1 MAFAQTPINYA
12 QRYAQELAQAYPYL
26 SYFSDLYN
34 AENAR
39 RYRPVNGNGV
49 WIPSINVSGAKNVNR
64 NQINGVFNRN
74 ANVNWELKTMR
85 MYRDWDTLIDPM
97 DIVETNDVLT
107 IANVTRV
114 FNQEQKV
121 PEMDAYA
128 ASMIGAYAGEFGGIN
143 TTILTAAN
151 ILAQWDAALE
161 YMAEQRVN
169 RDRVR
174 VKITPTAY
182 TLLKQAS
189 GITRFLEVTNGIQGV
204 DRNIAKLDGV
214 LIEEVPSDLMKD
226 AYDFTDGWAPAVGAN
241 QISMLMYNPD
251 SLIAP
256 IVYETS
262 MITPRSAATKGKD
275 LYYESFYY
283 DVFRLDNRLA
293 GLFAFKAAPSLGAL
307 VVTSVAGATAGSTV
321 ITVDGE
327 LIKAYGLD
335 LYYTAGTDSAVS
347 CTYGAALPDGATWV
361 KAAANPFSLTS
372 QTAGKYVTCALV
384 NRQTGKVVASG
395 YATEVVGS

>member
-1 MAFAQTPINYA
+1 MAPINYA
-12 QRYAQELAQAYPYL
+12 QRYAQELAEAYPYL
-26 SYFSDLYN
+26 SHFSDLYN

-49 WIPSINVSGAKNVNR
+49 WIPSIEVTGARAVDR
-64 NQINGVFNRN
+64 DQIDGVFNRN
-74 ANVNWELKTMR
+74 ANLNWELKTMS
-85 MYRDWDTLIDPM
+85 MYREWDTLIDPM

-107 IANVTRV
+107 IANITRV
-114 FNQEQKV
+114 FNEFQKI

-128 ASMIGAYAGEFGGIN
+128 ASKIATFAGEFGGID
-143 TTILTAAN
+143 TTSLNSSN
-151 ILAQWDAALE
+151 ILGQWDAALA
-161 YMAEQRVN
+161 YMTEQRVN

-174 VKITPTAY
+174 VKVTPSTY
-182 TLLKQAS
+182 VLLKQAS
-189 GITRFLEVTNGIQGV
+189 GITRFIEVTNGIQGV

-241 QISMLMYNPD
+241 QITMLMYNPD

-275 LYYESFYY
+275 LYYESYYY
-283 DVFRLDNRLA
+283 DVFRLNNRLA
-293 GLFAFKAAPSLGAL
+293 GLFAFKAAPSLGEL
-307 VVTSVAGATAGSTV
+307 IVTSVAGTTSGSTV

-335 LYYTAGTDSAVS
+335 LYYSANTDTAVS
-347 CTYGAALPDGATWV
+347 CTYGSALPGGATWV
-361 KAAANPFSLTS
+361 KAASNPFSLTS
-372 QTAGKYVTCALV
+372 QTSGKYVTCALV
-384 NRQTGKVVASG
+384 NRQTAKVVASG
-395 YATEVVGS
+395 YATEVVGA

>member
-1 MAFAQTPINYA
+1 MAAPINYA

-34 AENAR
+34 ADNAR

-49 WIPSINVSGAKNVNR
+49 WIPSIEVTGARAVDR
-64 NQINGVFNRN
+64 DQIDGVFNRN
-74 ANVNWELKTMR
+74 ANLNWELKTMS
-85 MYRDWDTLIDPM
+85 MYREWDTLIDPM

-107 IANVTRV
+107 IANITRV
-114 FNQEQKV
+114 FNQFQKI

-128 ASMIGAYAGEFGGIN
+128 ASKIATFAGEFGGID
-143 TTILTAAN
+143 TTSLTSAN
-151 ILAQWDAALE
+151 ILAQWDAALA
-161 YMAEQRVN
+161 YMTEQRVN

-189 GITRFLEVTNGIQGV
+189 GLTRFIEVTNGIQGV

-226 AYDFTDGWAPAVGAN
+226 AYDFTSGFAPAGGAN
-241 QISMLMYNPD
+241 QISMLMYDPD
-251 SLIAP
+251 SLVAP

-275 LYYESFYY
+275 LYYESYYY
-283 DVFRLDNRLA
+283 DVFRLNNRLA
-293 GLFAFKAAPSLGAL
+293 GLFAFKAAPSLGEL
-307 VVTSVAGATAGSTV
+307 IVTSAAGTTSGSTV
-321 ITVDGE
+321 ITVAGE

-335 LYYTAGTDSAVS
+335 LYYSAGTDSAVS
-347 CTYGAALPDGATWV
+347 CTYGAALPGGATWT
-361 KAAANPFSLTS
+361 KAASNPFSLTS

-384 NRQTGKVVASG
+384 NRQTAKVIASG
-395 YATEVVGS
+395 YATEVVGA

>member
-49 WIPSINVSGAKNVNR
+49 WIPSVEVSGAREVNR
-64 NQINGVFNRN
+64 DQINGVFTRN
-74 ANVNWELKTMR
+74 ANINWELKTMS
-85 MYRDWDTLIDPM
+85 MYREWDTLIDPM

-107 IANVTRV
+107 IANVTRA
-114 FNQEQKV
+114 FNEFQKV

-128 ASMIGAYAGEFGGIN
+128 ASKIATFAGEFGGID
-143 TTILTAAN
+143 TTSLSSAN
-151 ILAQWDAALE
+151 ILAQWDAALA
-161 YMAEQRVN
+161 YMTEQRVN

-174 VKITPTAY
+174 CKVTPTTY

-189 GITRFLEVTNGIQGV
+189 GITRFIEVTNGIQAV
-204 DRNIAKLDGV
+204 DRNVAKLDGV
-214 LIEEVPSDLMKD
+214 LIEEVPSDMMKD
-226 AYDFTDGWAPAVGAN
+226 AYDFTTGWAPAAGAN
-241 QISMLMYNPD
+241 QINMLLYNPD

-256 IVYETS
+256 VVYETS

-275 LYYESFYY
+275 LYYEAYYY
-283 DVFRLDNRLA
+283 DVFRLNNRLA
-293 GLFAFKAAPSLGAL
+293 GLFAFKAAPSLGVL
-307 VVTSVAGATAGSTV
+307 TVTSVAGTASGSTV
-321 ITVDGE
+321 ITVDGD
-327 LIKAYGLD
+327 LVNAYGLD
-335 LYYTAGTDSAVS
+335 LYYSAGNSAAVS
-347 CTYGAALPDGATWV
+347 CTYGAALPAGSTWV
-361 KAAANPFSLTS
+361 LATSNPFDLAS
-372 QTAGKYVTCALV
+372 QTAGKVITCALV